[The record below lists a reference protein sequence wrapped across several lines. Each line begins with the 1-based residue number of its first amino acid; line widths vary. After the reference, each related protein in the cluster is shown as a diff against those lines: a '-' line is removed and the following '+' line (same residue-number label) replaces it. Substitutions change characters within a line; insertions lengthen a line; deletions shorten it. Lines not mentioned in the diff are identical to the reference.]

1 MYYIYMH
8 SKRLYTL
15 CSSINPL
22 VHRMVY
28 TYVDTII
35 RLMANHIEELIAPA
49 PSNIMT
55 GLILGL
61 LIEVSPFTPVQIRF

>member
-1 MYYIYMH
+1 
-8 SKRLYTL
+8 
-15 CSSINPL
+15 
-22 VHRMVY
+22 
-28 TYVDTII
+28 
-35 RLMANHIEELIAPA
+35 MANHSEKLIAPA